1 MLNYLLYTLI
11 GRLFIYLSMHFPPLS
26 ESRFDYV
33 KRLFSCDLCSGVFIF
48 SGLSFVMGEVLFSEI
63 FYLPIASHIIT
74 GGITSFLVH
83 LIYLGWKS
91 KFDILVIE

>member
-1 MLNYLLYTLI
+1 
-11 GRLFIYLSMHFPPLS
+11 
-26 ESRFDYV
+26 
-33 KRLFSCDLCSGVFIF
+33 
-48 SGLSFVMGEVLFSEI
+48 MGEVLFSEI